1 MNSVHSI
8 PDQSCFSIK
17 MPYIP
22 DNTKSGIGFIVDKS
36 YNHNSN
42 IKVLQDVVLSV
53 IFNNRNARYAV
64 YSEYE
69 RCTFW
74 IKKYLYE
81 DFKIPKE
88 NIKFIPKYEV
98 PTDEDES
105 CPYFH
110 GSLSL
115 REYKEL
121 IATFPLNSLYVFT
134 DNPKSDTIR
143 ELVKSSHMHHF
154 KIFTI
159 DCEGCFLDYDNP
171 HNSTNEYYF
180 TQGGYI
186 NEPVKTPKELI
197 FRSKPSN
204 RGNY

>member
-1 MNSVHSI
+1 MKNEAFANTCPLEYYLKAVDI
-8 PDQSCFSIK
+8 IK
-17 MPYIP
+17 
-22 DNTKSGIGFIVDKS
+22 DRV
-36 YNHNSN
+36 
-42 IKVLQDVVLSV
+42 
-53 IFNNRNARYAV
+53 
-64 YSEYE
+64 
-69 RCTFW
+69 
-74 IKKYLYE
+74 E
-81 DFKIPKE
+81 DPVF
-88 NIKFIPKYEV
+88 
-98 PTDEDES
+98 
-105 CPYFH
+105 
-110 GSLSL
+110 
-115 REYKEL
+115 
-121 IATFPLNSLYVFT
+121 YVFT

-171 HNSTNEYYF
+171 RNSTNEYYF